1 MKRVIRFLWLCIHL
15 RSISSA
21 LWVDQYEN
29 HKPHHGK

>member
-1 MKRVIRFLWLCIHL
+1 MKRVIRFIKHCINL
-15 RSISSA
+15 RSVSLA